1 MKHILNYLIAGTAF
15 FAVACGGNPTPKK
28 ETTIKPV
35 PERIEFLLPDP
46 PIDLAREEE
55 PMWYKLHFWDRFD
68 FADTLFLRKIDTT
81 QMVNAYASYINLLWD
96 EPQNGLPI
104 DTLMRKASA
113 SRPMLDYFAWLGK
126 IVLHDPNSPL
136 RNDEFYIPVLNA
148 VLASPYYDEYER
160 IAPAYELKIARQN
173 RIGHKANEVIYTT
186 ADGRKHSLHGLHA
199 EYTLLFIS
207 NPGCPMCREI
217 REAISSSP
225 MLNEMLEQDRLQIL
239 VLHPDADLKEWREHR
254 SEFPSDWIYAYDDG
268 CQMEKNGTYN
278 LNAIP
283 ALYLLDSDKKVL
295 VKDSTDIPYI
305 EEIIDRRE

>member
-1 MKHILNYLIAGTAF
+1 MSRLANYLIIGAVLLTA
-15 FAVACGGNPTPKK
+15 ACTGNAPKK
-28 ETTIKPV
+28 ETESQPAGQ
-35 PERIEFLLPDP
+35 RAEFLLPEP
-46 PIDLAREEE
+46 PLDLPREER

-68 FADTLFLRKIDTT
+68 FGDTLLLKKIDTA
-81 QMVNAYASYINLLWD
+81 QMVNAYASYIDLLSD
-96 EPQNGLPI
+96 EPLNGLPI

-126 IVLHDPNSPL
+126 IVLNDPNSPL

-148 VLASPYYDEYER
+148 VLASPYYDQYER
-160 IAPAYELKIARQN
+160 IAPAYELNIASQN
-173 RIGHKANEVIYTT
+173 RLARKANDIIYTT
-186 ADGRKHSLHGLHA
+186 ADRQRHTLYSIRA

-207 NPGCPMCREI
+207 NPGCPMCRDI
-217 REAISSSP
+217 REAITSSP
-225 MLNEMLEQDRLQIL
+225 MLNEMQEQGRMQVL
-239 VLHPDADLKEWREHR
+239 VVHPDADLSEWHKHR
-254 SEFPSDWIYAYDDG
+254 DEFPSRWIYAYDAG
-268 CQMEKNGTYN
+268 CLMEKKGTYN